1 VPKPPPASIAGALTV
16 PERLLLFC
24 LASDTDWQAASIT
37 QATAQH
43 MMVRGLIERDS
54 GAGSFVPT
62 DHGRAALEALLSRPL
77 AVSVAGKSG
86 REGGHGNIDASRG
99 EPDVRLSREVTRVR
113 IAESGRW
120 ALAERQVLRRLGR
133 SRCPN
138 RRCRRNR
145 RRSRSCHTPGTTPR
159 AADT

>member
-86 REGGHGNIDASRG
+86 REGGHGNIDASDP
-99 EPDVRLSREVTRVR
+99 ELPSAASFCCD
-113 IAESGRW
+113 A
-120 ALAERQVLRRLGR
+120 Q
-133 SRCPN
+133 
-138 RRCRRNR
+138 
-145 RRSRSCHTPGTTPR
+145 HTP
-159 AADT
+159 